1 MKPFNL
7 VTLIKDFTTSRERI
21 FWIALFLILIS
32 GGCLRFYGLSWDTGF
47 PFTPH
52 PDERAILMKGSEI
65 EFPPLNKLSIL
76 LDADASSWNPHWFPY
91 GSFPLY
97 LLEIL
102 QKISA
107 LLFSSISED
116 SRILARS
123 LSAIADLGT
132 IVGVALLGRAA
143 FDRKVGI
150 LAATFTAFSV
160 IHIQLSHFFA
170 FDTFMTFFSVWTL
183 YFLYRT
189 IESGRRK
196 DTVISGILL
205 GLGLAT
211 KISLIPLLG
220 AFAFTQLICLSRS
233 FNQKDR
239 SSLQMRR
246 TAISA
251 GWGVAACFFAFIAA
265 RLT

>member
-7 VTLIKDFTTSRERI
+7 VTLIKDFTISRERI

-123 LSAIADLGT
+123 LSAIADLEKRS
-132 IVGVALLGRAA
+132 A
-143 FDRKVGI
+143 
-150 LAATFTAFSV
+150 
-160 IHIQLSHFFA
+160 
-170 FDTFMTFFSVWTL
+170 
-183 YFLYRT
+183 
-189 IESGRRK
+189 
-196 DTVISGILL
+196 
-205 GLGLAT
+205 
-211 KISLIPLLG
+211 
-220 AFAFTQLICLSRS
+220 IC
-233 FNQKDR
+233 
-239 SSLQMRR
+239 
-246 TAISA
+246 
-251 GWGVAACFFAFIAA
+251 
-265 RLT
+265 